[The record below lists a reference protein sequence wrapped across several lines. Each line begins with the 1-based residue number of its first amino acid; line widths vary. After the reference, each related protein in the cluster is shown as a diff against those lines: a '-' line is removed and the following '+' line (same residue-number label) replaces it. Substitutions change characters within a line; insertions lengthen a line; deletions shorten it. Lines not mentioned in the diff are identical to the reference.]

1 MAGVENMLIGM
12 PEYLQNANLVKDLVL
27 EQMYKDGVITEEV
40 FEKYRDKQIII
51 FKRSWFKRIFTDDAW
66 VYKYVDLK

>member
-1 MAGVENMLIGM
+1 MTSVENMLIGM
-12 PEYLQNANLVKDLVL
+12 PEYLQNANSVKDLVL

-51 FKRSWFKRIFTDDAW
+51 FKRSWFERIFTDDAW

>member
-1 MAGVENMLIGM
+1 MAGVENMLISM

-27 EQMYKDGVITEEV
+27 EKMYDDEVITEEV
-40 FEKYRDKQIII
+40 FEKYKDKQIII

>member
-1 MAGVENMLIGM
+1 MASVENMLISM

-27 EQMYKDGVITEEV
+27 EKMYDDEVITEEV
-40 FEKYRDKQIII
+40 FEKYKDKQIII

>member
-1 MAGVENMLIGM
+1 MAGVENMLISM

-40 FEKYRDKQIII
+40 FEKYTDKQIII

>member
-1 MAGVENMLIGM
+1 MGSVESMLISL
-12 PEYLQNANLVKDLVL
+12 PEYITNANLVKDMVI
-27 EQMYKDGVITEEV
+27 EQLYKDEIITKEV
-40 FEKYRDKQIII
+40 FERYTDKQIII

>member
-1 MAGVENMLIGM
+1 MASVENMLISM
-12 PEYLQNANLVKDLVL
+12 PEYLENANLCKDLVL
-27 EQMYKDGVITEEV
+27 EQMYKDEVITKEV

-51 FKRSWFKRIFTDDAW
+51 FKRGWFKRIFTNDAW